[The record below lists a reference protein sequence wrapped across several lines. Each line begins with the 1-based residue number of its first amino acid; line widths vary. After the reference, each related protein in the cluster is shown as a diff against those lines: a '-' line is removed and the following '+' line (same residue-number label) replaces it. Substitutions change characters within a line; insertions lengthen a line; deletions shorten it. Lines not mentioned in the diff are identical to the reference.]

1 MCVCEIGLNR
11 EMIVCDWEEE
21 PIITK
26 HFYFPLKYLVT
37 KLYFGNKIISSPK
50 IKILATK
57 IVLSLNDIKILK
69 IIGDKNIFVINNF
82 IIGDQF
88 FRHQKSINFGAL
100 RKY

>member
-1 MCVCEIGLNR
+1 MCVFEA
-11 EMIVCDWEEE
+11 
-21 PIITK
+21 PK

-37 KLYFGNKIISSPK
+37 KLFIGDKIISSPK
-50 IKILATK
+50 IKTLATK

-82 IIGDQF
+82 IIGDQI